1 MKRAIIGV
9 AVIALVVGAL
19 LGFLGSVPWSG
30 SRQGAVND
38 ALEKSTRLER
48 QVNDLRAEN
57 SRIGAE
63 LAGAP
68 ARAQPMAGDL
78 RRAKEM
84 NTRLQLLVSDG
95 EKEPTR

>member
-63 LAGAP
+63 LEGER
-68 ARAQPMAGDL
+68 ARAQTMAVDL
-78 RRAKEM
+78 RREKEM
-84 NTRLQLLVSDG
+84 NMRLHLLVSDG
-95 EKEPTR
+95 KK